1 MATATATVT
10 CLDGVSETAIGGN
23 RLVVEADKSN
33 ACGDTEVEPSEW
45 VEEEDDGD
53 DVELGGDTVEGDRL
67 ASVDSERSCGILSD
81 DQSKDS
87 ESTSDGQENW
97 YTWDSLVPSRISEG
111 NSGDVG
117 EENV

>member
-10 CLDGVSETAIGGN
+10 CLDCVSETASGGN
-23 RLVVEADKSN
+23 RLVVGADISN

-45 VEEEDDGD
+45 VEEGDNGD
-53 DVELGGDTVEGDRL
+53 DVDWGGDTVEGDRL
-67 ASVDSERSCGILSD
+67 ASGGSERPCGILSD

-97 YTWDSLVPSRISEG
+97 YT
-111 NSGDVG
+111 
-117 EENV
+117 